1 MHAFQNPEVFVCKW
15 IWIHFV
21 FSENTFGCENLGNSV
36 RRHGNDSVVTS
47 NVCICM
53 HFKILSFS
61 CVNEFSENTFGC
73 ENLGNSV
80 RRHGNDS
87 VVTSNVCICIHFK
100 IPRISCVNEFWPIFQ
115 KILLVAKTSGIQ
127 WEGTEMIP

>member
-1 MHAFQNPEVFVCKW
+1 MNFGSILFFPKNTFVYENLGNSVRRHGNDSVVKSNVCICMHFQNPEVFVCKW

-21 FSENTFGCENLGNSV
+21 FSENTFVYENLGNSV

-53 HFKILSFS
+53 HFKILRFS
-61 CVNEFSENTFGC
+61 CVNEFGSILF
-73 ENLGNSV
+73 
-80 RRHGNDS
+80 
-87 VVTSNVCICIHFK
+87 F
-100 IPRISCVNEFWPIFQ
+100 P
-115 KILLVAKTSGIQ
+115 KILLFTKTSGIQ